1 MELEEDG
8 SHCRDAPK
16 DAVLHLA
23 SDMLSPGPCLLGTRV
38 WGIGSHSHPD
48 ISTSGSSRGK
58 PYIRDGWKG
67 VKLRTPS
74 CLSKA
79 TVHPHFEGFVQLWS
93 LHSQEI
99 IKGLGRAMAS
109 GSERPPCPSML
120 PRAEEQL
127 RRGGV

>member
-1 MELEEDG
+1 MELQKAVTELGEDG

-23 SDMLSPGPCLLGTRV
+23 RATLSPDPCHLGTRV
-38 WGIGSHSHPD
+38 WGIGSHSRPG

-58 PYIRDGWKG
+58 LFIRNGWKG

-79 TVHPHFEGFVQLWS
+79 TVHPHLEGFVQL
-93 LHSQEI
+93 
-99 IKGLGRAMAS
+99 
-109 GSERPPCPSML
+109 
-120 PRAEEQL
+120 
-127 RRGGV
+127 